1 MVVNDALETLS
12 GEVFDD
18 TVPLHD
24 ELGLC
29 RPSCTRRLELLPAS
43 MQDKI
48 STIFTTIASGTP
60 PA

>member
-24 ELGLC
+24 ELELC

-43 MQDKI
+43 MQD
-48 STIFTTIASGTP
+48 
-60 PA
+60 